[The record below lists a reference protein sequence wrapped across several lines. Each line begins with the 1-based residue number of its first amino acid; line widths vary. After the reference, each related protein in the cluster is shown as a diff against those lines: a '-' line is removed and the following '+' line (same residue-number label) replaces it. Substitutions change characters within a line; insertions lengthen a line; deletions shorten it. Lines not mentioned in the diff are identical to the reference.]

1 MKTVD
6 DWRKMLA
13 GIAGAPGLPPILTSA
28 VAQEL
33 LDAMRGGVEATTA
46 SLDLGVSEE
55 RVAVGADAVCAR
67 GVCLPRSALSEA
79 AAAPNKCFEFVDALR
94 QISVFSEATGWVRSL
109 HPTADAPTTVVAGFP
124 MHRIAGTTPLADT
137 EAKVRAL
144 GRPRGRV
151 LDTATGLGYTAI
163 ALARTCTEVV
173 SVELDP
179 AALELARRNPW
190 SAPLFGCSRIE
201 LLVGDMAQRI
211 GTFAD
216 GEFAAVLHDPPTAQL
231 SGDLYSQAFY
241 SELRRVLRPGGRLF
255 HYVGDPASAR
265 AARATAGTMR
275 RLAAAGF
282 VRVRRAERAFGVTA
296 IAPTRRRAVV
306 GMPPLP

>member
-1 MKTVD
+1 MHS
-6 DWRKMLA
+6 
-13 GIAGAPGLPPILTSA
+13 G
-28 VAQEL
+28 
-33 LDAMRGGVEATTA
+33 
-46 SLDLGVSEE
+46 
-55 RVAVGADAVCAR
+55 
-67 GVCLPRSALSEA
+67 
-79 AAAPNKCFEFVDALR
+79 
-94 QISVFSEATGWVRSL
+94 QISVFSEETGWVRSL

-190 SAPLFGCSRIE
+190 SAVLFGCSKIE
-201 LLVGDMAQRI
+201 LVVSDVVRSASGHSRTASSRRYCTI
-211 GTFAD
+211 
-216 GEFAAVLHDPPTAQL
+216 PPTAQL

-265 AARATAGTMR
+265 GGPRHGRNHAPSGRR
-275 RLAAAGF
+275 RLRARTA
-282 VRVRRAERAFGVTA
+282 RRAGIRRHRNRADA
-296 IAPTRRRAVV
+296 A
-306 GMPPLP
+306 